1 MHFKTCNVGNYFCYF
16 RTKNNHLK
24 LKKTFGNTRIFLKQ
38 YFFPHWE
45 NNIVYFY
52 FCCNHFSVSSY
63 SRNKETT
70 RRRKNRKIQ
79 HSYNVLMSKK
89 KIKMCWRQSR
99 IIQLNWHHQR
109 LKITLRVATNDET
122 NGNRKCFCVATCQ
135 VMTTK
140 LCCSKWK
147 YIYIRLQV
155 IIAEIIISLKKTVWI
170 ALCYT
175 FRKLFLMYLILMK
188 VIYCQ
193 FSNN

>member
-1 MHFKTCNVGNYFCYF
+1 MEAKKIYSLNNFILIEKMTAFTSTFVLIIFHFTV
-16 RTKNNHLK
+16 TSS
-24 LKKTFGNTRIFLKQ
+24 NT
-38 YFFPHWE
+38 
-45 NNIVYFY
+45 
-52 FCCNHFSVSSY
+52 
-63 SRNKETT
+63 ETT

-122 NGNRKCFCVATCQ
+122 NGKRKCFCVATCQ

-155 IIAEIIISLKKTVWI
+155 IIAKIIH
-170 ALCYT
+170 Y
-175 FRKLFLMYLILMK
+175 
-188 VIYCQ
+188 
-193 FSNN
+193 